1 MFFFTEL
8 IKITPIAANTINN
21 KVKITKFDDIGNTTS
36 LYVENLMIVDSI
48 TATTVKVNMKTS
60 ETFLVRLVDKELISL
75 SFTIRSQ

>member
-8 IKITPIAANTINN
+8 IKITPIDANTKNN